1 MDTSIEAFVRMVGV
15 PGVSTDALLLL
26 VDAMF
31 AKGKGNDCLDLDDG
45 ELVCRE

>member
-31 AKGKGNDCLDLDDG
+31 AKGKGNDCLDWEGG
-45 ELVCRE
+45 E